1 MTSKRICTSIA
12 EVAVY
17 TLGPRLQRGLV
28 TLYLL
33 LAVMH
38 SIAEVDGKPCYGKVA
53 VRGGIVTWKGAGV
66 SSVRPR
72 GKGVGIGHPRG
83 LLFPSGYLPISI
95 QTPNRAQVPVVIC
108 IMR

>member
-1 MTSKRICTSIA
+1 MTRQHSGVMTSKRMCTGIA
-12 EVAVY
+12 EVMVY
-17 TLGPRLQRGLV
+17 TPGPRLEWGLV

-33 LAVMH
+33 LAMLD
-38 SIAEVDGKPCYGKVA
+38 SIAKVDGKPCCGKVA
-53 VRGGIVTWKGAGV
+53 VRDAIVTWKGAGK
-66 SSVRPR
+66 R
-72 GKGVGIGHPRG
+72 VGIGHPRS